1 MSFRN
6 MSQYFTVTTCK
17 AKRTR
22 PIVKSLNS
30 NPTRVANAMRHFF
43 LLLVLVTRTPRTHHL
58 TLLTGELTEKNC
70 RVYTGIQ
77 EILATVKKENYLLC
91 N

>member
-1 MSFRN
+1 

-17 AKRTR
+17 AKRIR

-30 NPTRVANAMRHFF
+30 NPTRVANAMKHFF
-43 LLLVLVTRTPRTHHL
+43 LLLALVTRIPRTHHL

-77 EILATVKKENYLLC
+77 EILATVKKENYLLW

>member
-1 MSFRN
+1 

-17 AKRTR
+17 AKRTS

-58 TLLTGELTEKNC
+58 TLLTGELTEKTAE
-70 RVYTGIQ
+70 Y
-77 EILATVKKENYLLC
+77 ILGSKKYSQL
-91 N
+91 